1 MLRPL
6 VVSDVYFPRVNGV
19 STSIRSFSEDLLR
32 QDVASTLMVP
42 DYGTS
47 TGVEPDSP
55 LFDVVRVPARV
66 VPFDPEDRIMRWSAL
81 RRALAAVPRDRCDL
95 VHVQTPFLAHYA
107 GLKLARERG
116 VPVVATCHTYFEDYL
131 HHYMPL
137 LPGFAG
143 AWLARSVMTRQLNAV
158 DAVVSPSEPVRN
170 RLLEYGV
177 TRPIHVIPTGMTV
190 DRFVPGSP
198 QRFREQFGFAP
209 DQRIVLNVGRVAHEK
224 NLGFLLRMF
233 ALVARRDPRAV
244 LVIAGEGPARLS
256 LQTEAEAL
264 GIGPRTRFIGNLDRE
279 RTLNDCYAAADV
291 FVFASRTETQGLVLL
306 EAMAQ
311 ARAVVSTACLGTRSV
326 LTAGSGA
333 CVVEESEGD
342 FAAAVCAVLKDTGR
356 ARSMGQK
363 ARSWASQW
371 SSASLAA
378 RMAGL
383 YRELHAGRVAP
394 AAKASCLRAMGEAS
408 G

>member
-1 MLRPL
+1 M
-6 VVSDVYFPRVNGV
+6 NGV
-19 STSIRSFSEDLLR
+19 STSIRSFSEDLSR
-32 QDVASTLMVP
+32 QGVASTLVVP
-42 DYGTS
+42 DYGRQA
-47 TGVEPDSP
+47 GEEPDAAS
-55 LFDVVRVPARV
+55 FEVRRVPARV
-66 VPFDPEDRIMRWSAL
+66 VPFDREDRAMRRAAL
-81 RRALAAVPRDRCDL
+81 RTALAGVARRNSDL
-95 VHVQTPFLAHYA
+95 VHIQTPFIAHYA

-158 DAVVSPSEPVRN
+158 DAVVSPSEPVRR

-177 TRPIHVIPTGMTV
+177 TRPIHVIPTGMTE

-209 DQRIVLNVGRVAHEK
+209 DQRIVLSVGRVAHEK

-233 ALVARRDPRAV
+233 QLVARRDARAV
-244 LVIAGEGPARLS
+244 LVIAGEGPARAG
-256 LQTEAEAL
+256 LQAEAEKL

-311 ARAVVSTACLGTRSV
+311 SRPVVSTACLGTRSV
-326 LTAGSGA
+326 LTPGSGA
-333 CVVEESEGD
+333 CVVEESEAD
-342 FAAAVCAVLKDTGR
+342 FAAAVCAVLKDR
-356 ARSMGQK
+356 ARARDMGDK
-363 ARSWASQW
+363 ARAWAGQW

-378 RMAGL
+378 NMAHL
-383 YRELHAGRVAP
+383 YREL
-394 AAKASCLRAMGEAS
+394 
-408 G
+408 

>member
-1 MLRPL
+1 LHPL

-19 STSIRSFSEDLLR
+19 STSIRSFRDDLR
-32 QDVASTLMVP
+32 RH
-42 DYGTS
+42 
-47 TGVEPDSP
+47 GVECALVAPSYGADTP
-55 LFDVVRVPARV
+55 AEEAVQRVRARA
-66 VPFDPEDRIMRWSAL
+66 VPFDPEDRIMSWSAL
-81 RRALAAVPRDRCDL
+81 RDCLDQVPREHCEL
-95 VHVQTPFLAHYA
+95 VHIQTPFLAHYA
-107 GLKLARERG
+107 GLKLARARE

-137 LPGFAG
+137 LPGVVG
-143 AWLARSVMTRQLNAV
+143 SRLARSVMTSQLNAV
-158 DAVVSPSEPVRN
+158 DAVISPSEPVRA

-177 TRPIHVIPTGMTV
+177 KKPIHVIPTGMTE
-190 DRFVPGSP
+190 DRFAPGSAM
-198 QRFREQFGFAP
+198 RFRELFGFAP
-209 DQRIVLNVGRVAHEK
+209 EQRIVLNIGRVAHEK

-233 ALVARRDPRAV
+233 VHVAKSDPRAV
-244 LVIAGEGPARLS
+244 LVIAGEGPARRA

-311 ARAVVSTACLGTRSV
+311 SRPVVSTACLGTRSV

-333 CVVEESEGD
+333 CVVEEHHGD
-342 FAAAVCAVLKDTGR
+342 FATAVCAVLKDR
-356 ARSMGQK
+356 ARAQVMGEK
-363 ARSWASQW
+363 ARRWAAQW

-378 RMAGL
+378 RMADL
-383 YRELHAGRVAP
+383 YRALLP
-394 AAKASCLRAMGEAS
+394 AARSTDAAAREGALKTA
-408 G
+408 

>member
-19 STSIRSFSEDLLR
+19 STSIRSFSEDLSR
-32 QDVASTLMVP
+32 QGVASTLVVP
-42 DYGTS
+42 DYGRQA
-47 TGVEPDSP
+47 GVEPDAPS
-55 LFDVVRVPARV
+55 FEVRRVPARV
-66 VPFDPEDRIMRWSAL
+66 VPFDREDRVMRRKAL
-81 RRALAAVPRDRCDL
+81 RTALAGVTRKNSDL
-95 VHVQTPFLAHYA
+95 VHIQTPFLAHYA

-158 DAVVSPSEPVRN
+158 DAVVSPSEPVRR

-177 TRPIHVIPTGMTV
+177 TRPIHVIPTGMTE
-190 DRFVPGSP
+190 DRFVRGSP

-233 ALVARRDPRAV
+233 PLVARRDPRAV
-244 LVIAGEGPARLS
+244 LVIAGEGPARAS
-256 LQTEAEAL
+256 LQAEAEKL

-311 ARAVVSTACLGTRSV
+311 SRPVVSTACLGTRSV

-333 CVVEESEGD
+333 CVVEESEAD
-342 FAAAVCAVLKDTGR
+342 FAAAVCAVLKDR
-356 ARSMGQK
+356 ARARAMGEK
-363 ARSWASQW
+363 SRAWAGQW

-378 RMAGL
+378 NMARL
-383 YRELHAGRVAP
+383 YREL
-394 AAKASCLRAMGEAS
+394 
-408 G
+408 